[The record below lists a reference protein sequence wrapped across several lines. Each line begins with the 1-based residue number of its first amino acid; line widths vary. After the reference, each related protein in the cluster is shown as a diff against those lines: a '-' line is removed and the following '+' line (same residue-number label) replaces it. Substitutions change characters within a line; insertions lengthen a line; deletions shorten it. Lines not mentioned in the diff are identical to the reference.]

1 MRRRV
6 AGDVDIVDRR
16 HMNRGRGFSS
26 GHLDFATFFVTE
38 RGGSN
43 ATVLSVRLKGSRDFR
58 S

>member
-16 HMNRGRGFSS
+16 HMNRGRGLRS
-26 GHLDFATFFVTE
+26 GHLDFATFFVME

-43 ATVLSVRLKGSRDFR
+43 AIVLRYV
-58 S
+58 